1 MILPCALTNGAN
13 GYFPMKSA
21 FDEGGYEARTS
32 KYKSGV
38 AEEIIKA
45 GKDILAELKK

>member
-32 KYKSGV
+32 SYKGGV
-38 AEEIIKA
+38 AERIIEA
-45 GKDILAELKK
+45 GKEILSELKK